1 MLIFPLLS
9 NACELQNGQ
18 FDGSWQIK
26 IISDYLDE
34 EECEASKKHI
44 RLMINRVKTTS
55 DIQVQLQ
62 NTFQY
67 SSFSL
72 SIQIQMTILEKE
84 KHGQIL
90 INSKIN

>member
-1 MLIFPLLS
+1 
-9 NACELQNGQ
+9 
-18 FDGSWQIK
+18 
-26 IISDYLDE
+26 
-34 EECEASKKHI
+34 
-44 RLMINRVKTTS
+44 MINRVKTTS